1 MSENHTATVDILI
14 RFKNS
19 AATLP
24 RVIEHLENQT
34 YPPTNIIGV
43 DTGSTDG
50 SAEIIRRA
58 GGTVV
63 SWDAPYSHPKVLN
76 FGLGYCRSEL
86 VVVLS
91 SHTVLLSPDTIER
104 MVAVMANPAMA
115 CVSAKWDDDPYY
127 SDAISWDEMRAKGLK
142 VGSIYSNSMGMLR
155 HSFWQATP
163 FDETMEGSEDY
174 AWAISQLRLGHLCG
188 RMDFPFDYLR
198 SSNDRH
204 HELARSAFLIARRNG
219 LRPAWLGARCTFQNL
234 IKAVLSGD
242 KEARSLHGERL
253 RAWWDVRRG
262 R

>member
-1 MSENHTATVDILI
+1 MSANQMATVDILI

-19 AATLP
+19 AATLD
-24 RVIEHLENQT
+24 RVIGHLKNQT
-34 YPPTNIIGV
+34 YPPTRIIGV

-50 SAEIIRRA
+50 SAEIIREA
-58 GGTVV
+58 GGEVV
-63 SWDAPYSHPKVLN
+63 RWEAAYSHPKVLN
-76 FGLGYCRSEL
+76 FGLGYCSSDL

-91 SHTVLLSPDTIER
+91 SHTVLLSSDTIAR
-104 MVAVMANPAMA
+104 MVAVMDIPDMA

-127 SDAISWDEMRAKGLK
+127 SDAISWEEMQAKGVK

-155 HSFWQATP
+155 RAFWQTTP

-174 AWAISQLRLGHLCG
+174 AWAITQLRLGHRCG

-204 HELARSAFLIARRNG
+204 HELAHSAFLIARKNG

-234 IKAVLSGD
+234 IKAWIAGD
-242 KEARSLHGERL
+242 RAARALHGGRL
-253 RAWWDVRRG
+253 RAWWDARCG